1 MLSTLRNAWKVPE
14 LRKRM
19 LFTIAMVLIFRMGN
33 YIPISGVDTSKI
45 LNLTNQSGSL
55 FGLYNMMT
63 GGAFSQ
69 FSIFAMG
76 VIPYINASIIMQ
88 LLTVAVPSL
97 EQLSKEGE
105 EGRKK
110 IQKIT
115 RYLSVPLAALQ
126 SLTFYAV
133 IRSAG
138 AMQTNSKLSVFLI
151 ILTLTAASTFLMW
164 LGDQITD
171 KGIGNGASLIIFVN
185 IISRFPATVYNVYK
199 LQSADTINIVEIV
212 VVAVVACAL
221 FVAVVVASLA
231 ERRIPVQYAGK
242 AVAGKVA
249 RKQSSHIPINMNA
262 SCIIAIIFA
271 ISVMMFPTTIAQF
284 WPTAK
289 ITKFL
294 TGSEYSPFK
303 QNTIPYMLLY
313 FVLILFFTWFYT
325 QITFKPEEM
334 SENIHKS
341 SGFIPGI
348 RPGEPT
354 TRFIE
359 RVLDKVSILG
369 GLFASVI
376 AIAPM
381 IAEYNGSFQGIH
393 FASTG
398 LLIVVGVALE
408 NLRIMQSQLTMRHYH
423 GFLNE

>member
-19 LFTIAMVLIFRMGN
+19 LFTLAMILVYRLGN
-33 YIPISGVDTSKI
+33 YIPVSGVDTSKL

-55 FGLYNMMT
+55 LGLYNMMT

-76 VIPYINASIIMQ
+76 IIPYINSSIIMQ
-88 LLTVAVPSL
+88 LLTVAIPSL

-115 RYLSVPLAALQ
+115 RYLAVPLAALQ
-126 SLTFYAV
+126 TLTIYAA
-133 IRSAG
+133 IRAAG
-138 AMQTNSKLSVFLI
+138 ALKGNSAFSVFLMVF
-151 ILTLTAASTFLMW
+151 TLTTASTFLMW

-185 IISRFPATVYNVYK
+185 IISRFPSTMYSIIK
-199 LQSADTINIVEIV
+199 LKTSDTINVVEIV
-212 VVAVVACAL
+212 VVGAIAVAL
-221 FVAVVVASLA
+221 FVAVVIETLS
-231 ERRIPVQYAGK
+231 ERRIPIQYAGK
-242 AVAGKVA
+242 AVAGKVS

-262 SCIIAIIFA
+262 SIIIAIIFA
-271 ISVMMFPTTIAQF
+271 ISVMLFPTTIAQF
-284 WPTAK
+284 WPKAK
-289 ITKFL
+289 VTQFL
-294 TGSEYSPFK
+294 IGSQYSPFK
-303 QNTIPYMLLY
+303 EKTIPYMLMY
-313 FVLILFFTWFYT
+313 FILIVFFTWFYT

-359 RVLDKVSILG
+359 RVLDKMSILG
-369 GLFASVI
+369 GVFASVI

-381 IAEYNGSFQGIH
+381 IIEANSSFQGIH

-423 GFLNE
+423 GFLSE